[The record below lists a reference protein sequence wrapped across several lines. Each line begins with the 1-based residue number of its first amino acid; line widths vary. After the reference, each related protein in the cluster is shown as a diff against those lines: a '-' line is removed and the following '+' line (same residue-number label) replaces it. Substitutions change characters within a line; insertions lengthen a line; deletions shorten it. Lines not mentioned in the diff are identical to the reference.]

1 MSINSYNNITS
12 EIVSPEANIDV
23 LPIFKSNQYIKL
35 KSPFPSNFYSQSS
48 DEVEDISFFN
58 QNDSLDF
65 IPSLSEENIKPSLDE
80 LIPVNSIKINNNNI
94 SFTSFKNPNLFTNT
108 EKNYSLLQDY
118 ERNLLKKRFR
128 DKRPRNENQD
138 NIRRK
143 IKRGFFNNAL
153 VKKLNDKLRS
163 NGIIKYFGKFPHLFV
178 NDVNQKKNK
187 QILGMTLQEI
197 FEKKELYSIKDK
209 VTLDNYL
216 HNKDLIQ
223 NEEIKENEELN
234 MIMNKTICELYE
246 EYINSDEF
254 KISEINRLKKNK
266 MQDEYITKYVSLA
279 KNLTE
284 FFRK

>member
-12 EIVSPEANIDV
+12 EIVSPETNIDI

-35 KSPFPSNFYSQSS
+35 KSPFPSNFSSKSS
-48 DEVEDISFFN
+48 DEVEDICFFN
-58 QNDSLDF
+58 QNDSLNF

-284 FFRK
+284 FFSK

>member
-209 VTLDNYL
+209 
-216 HNKDLIQ
+216 IQ

-284 FFRK
+284 FFSK

>member
-23 LPIFKSNQYIKL
+23 LPIFTSNQYIKL
-35 KSPFPSNFYSQSS
+35 KSPFPSNFSSKSS
-48 DEVEDISFFN
+48 DEVEDICFFN
-58 QNDSLDF
+58 QNDSLNF

-284 FFRK
+284 FFSK

>member
-1 MSINSYNNITS
+1 
-12 EIVSPEANIDV
+12 
-23 LPIFKSNQYIKL
+23 
-35 KSPFPSNFYSQSS
+35 
-48 DEVEDISFFN
+48 
-58 QNDSLDF
+58 
-65 IPSLSEENIKPSLDE
+65 LDE

-284 FFRK
+284 FFSK

>member
-1 MSINSYNNITS
+1 MSKNSYNNITS
-12 EIVSPEANIDV
+12 EIVSLEANIDV
-23 LPIFKSNQYIKL
+23 LPFFKSNQYIKL
-35 KSPFPSNFYSQSS
+35 ESPFSSNFYSQSS

-58 QNDSLDF
+58 PNDSLDF

-197 FEKKELYSIKDK
+197 FEKRELYSIKDK

-266 MQDEYITKYVSLA
+266 MQEDYIIKYVNLA
-279 KNLTE
+279 KNLIE
-284 FFRK
+284 FFSK